1 MKRRPVGQ
9 GPCGARRDRGLRQGE
24 SRHER
29 QTGAYALRQ
38 FRGHVHMRDGGG
50 DGEEAKAAAPGK
62 ALQRSLYA
70 MLKKTSSLVHPIGL
84 V

>member
-1 MKRRPVGQ
+1 MTCRMVRQ
-9 GPCGARRDRGLRQGE
+9 GPCGARRDRRLRQGR
-24 SRHER
+24 SQHER
-29 QTGAYALRQ
+29 QAGVYALRLS
-38 FRGHVHMRDGGG
+38 RAHVHMRDG

-70 MLKKTSSLVHPIGL
+70 MLKKTSSLVHPLGL